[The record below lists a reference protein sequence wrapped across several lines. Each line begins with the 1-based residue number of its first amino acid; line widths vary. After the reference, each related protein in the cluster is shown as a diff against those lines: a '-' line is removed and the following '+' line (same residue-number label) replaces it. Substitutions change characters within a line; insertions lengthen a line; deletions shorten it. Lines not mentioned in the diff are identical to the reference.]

1 MANKGMELLLKLK
14 AQTENSVYQQLAKVK
29 EKADELAQAKKKLK
43 KLEDAESSFKKLKE
57 KYEKLSIQYKKNGQE
72 MAILKKM
79 KSEGIQLSEQE
90 ENKLQRLIRTNLKLN
105 ERLKS
110 QEKIYELNKKE
121 IDANKNSLEEYKKQ
135 VQSLTKEVK
144 ELNAA
149 EKVANR
155 VKQIKNNVGNMAMKG
170 ASFIGKTA
178 VAGVIA
184 GATGGALLGKAGA
197 DTYLEFNAN
206 MKKVQ
211 AISGATE
218 REYQRL
224 EKEAMKLG
232 ATTKFTAGESAA
244 AMEKMAL
251 AGFNTEQIIAGMPGV
266 LDLAA
271 AAGEDVAMVSD
282 IITDNLNAFGMS
294 AKDTGRMAEILAWGM
309 SKTNVNVQMLGESF
323 KYIAHSA
330 KPLGI
335 SLEDMVTTLG
345 LMGDQAIK
353 SGQAGTNLSAAF
365 SKLIEKKD
373 KLKQIGIEISD
384 KKGNFI
390 GIANVVAQFE
400 KVIKREKMTGVEQL
414 QFLKNVFEEQGAR
427 AFSLLL
433 SAQKEVNGVVYKG
446 SEALEKTIEAATKDS
461 VGLATKMKNIMLEGA
476 TGTMVLLSSAWDG
489 VKNAIGKLIF
499 SPVAIN
505 ILRKVTEML
514 SELANVLNGEFN
526 NNKFNKFFKTFFDEV
541 KTIGSKIWEIIAPA
555 REAILSLFQ
564 EATPDLKVFKSLIYE
579 LARAFNVIVTTAVSF
594 YKILDTIGIDNIA
607 VFTTLFVS
615 VIKTISLFNTLK
627 SSFLAFKE
635 VTGVLSLVKLGITAL
650 GGPIALL
657 AAAIVAT
664 VGLIY
669 YNWDT
674 VKAFLLGVFDSI
686 VSAWNWLSNSI
697 VSASMWLFD
706 TLKTIFMW
714 IFEHSPIGLVIDFI
728 NSWDSSKGVIENLQ
742 NVFMRFTEKFQN
754 FLPIKLAKEFF
765 NIWTGNLSLVDK
777 IKATFTNSFDII
789 ANTIIKV
796 IDNIKNLGSTIAEL
810 PVINTILKS
819 IGIVSEEKTDVDGS
833 HRNGLSNVP
842 FDGYIAELH
851 RNERVLTAAEN
862 EEYSNGMFLN
872 KFLSISKPA
881 TSNIN
886 NSKVEFVYNPHVDL
900 KVNLTTAESIDDLK
914 AQFKNL
920 QEELYR
926 DFMRKIKELERGTNE
941 RRLQF

>member
-43 KLEDAESSFKKLKE
+43 KLEDAESNFKKLKE

-232 ATTKFTAGESAA
+232 ATTKFTAGESAV

-309 SKTNVNVQMLGESF
+309 SKTNINVEMLGESF
-323 KYIAHSA
+323 KFVAGSA
-330 KPLGI
+330 GTLGV
-335 SLEDMVTTLG
+335 SLETTVATLG

-353 SGQAGTNLSAAF
+353 SGMAGRGLNEVF
-365 SKLIEKKD
+365 SRLVSQKD
-373 KLKQIGIEISD
+373 KLKQIGVTVEDS
-384 KKGNFI
+384 KGNFV
-390 GIANVVAQFE
+390 GLTKVVADFE
-400 KVIKREKMTGVEQL
+400 KVTKNMTSVDKV
-414 QFLKNVFEEQGAR
+414 QFLKNVFGEQGER
-427 AFSLLL
+427 SFSKLL
-433 SAQKEVNGVVYKG
+433 SAQKEINGVVYKG
-446 SEALEKTIEAATKDS
+446 AEALEKSIEAATNDS

-476 TGTMVLLSSAWDG
+476 AGTMVLLSSAWDG

-505 ILRKVTEML
+505 ILKKVTEML

-657 AAAIVAT
+657 AAVIVAT

-754 FLPIKLAKEFF
+754 FLPVKLAKEFF

-886 NSKVEFVYNPHVDL
+886 NSKVEFVYNLHVDL
-900 KVNLTTAESIDDLK
+900 KVNLTTTESIDDLK